1 MFLGIPFAKVN
12 ETNIFGASIPQAPF
26 DELFEANTET
36 TRCPQVEE
44 FNNTAVGDLDC
55 LQLNVYVPDVV
66 NTTESLLPVM
76 VYIYG
81 GKFEFGFSDRFLLGP
96 KYLIQQDIILVTFNY
111 RTGVYGFMCLDTP
124 DVPGNAGMKDQ
135 VLALRWVQ
143 NHIESFGGDPQQVTV
158 FGNSAGGMSA
168 GLHIISENEK
178 LFKNA
183 IIQSGPIYSTNGAVS
198 NTGNGDKVLELAKAL
213 NFETNDVNEALS
225 FIKSIDALQVVETAT
240 KNSISFAICVE
251 KEFPGVERFL
261 SKHPV
266 IADNSKANGMNIMVG
281 NNRQELLA
289 LYNGNDGPDTWVQW
303 ANLFPQTVR
312 ANFNFD
318 NEDLYTELSDIIRR
332 FYVSDA
338 EINSDV
344 RLDMLH
350 LTDDT
355 SFFYPS
361 IRSIEAY
368 LKAGAAKIYRYIF
381 SYVGGRNF
389 VRYQSTLLRGNNV
402 SGTAHADEIGYLW
415 GIGILPEPTPLDQI
429 MINRITTL
437 WANFAKHSDPTPET
451 TPLLPVA
458 WQPIVNGSKYHY
470 LDINQ
475 NMTSGTRF
483 AHQRMSFWELL
494 YKAYGECERARIV
507 RT

>member
-12 ETNIFGASIPQAPF
+12 ESNIFGESIPQVPF
-26 DELFEANTET
+26 EEIFEAKTDT

-44 FNNTAVGDLDC
+44 FNHTAVGDLDC

-66 NTTESLLPVM
+66 NTKSLLPVM

-143 NHIESFGGDPQQVTV
+143 NHIESFGGDPQKVTV

-168 GLHIISENEK
+168 GLHIVSENEK
-178 LFKNA
+178 LFNNA
-183 IIQSGPIYSTNGAVS
+183 IIQSGPIYTDTLVS

-213 NFETNDVNEALS
+213 NFETDDVNEAVS
-225 FIKSIDALQVVETAT
+225 FIKSVDVLKVVETAS
-240 KNSISFAICVE
+240 KNVISFPICVE

-261 SKHPV
+261 SKTPV
-266 IADNSKANGMNIMVG
+266 MADHSKAKGMNIMVG
-281 NNRQELLA
+281 NNRQELLQR
-289 LYNGNDGPDTWVQW
+289 YSGNDGPATWVEW
-303 ANLFPQTVR
+303 ENLFPETVR
-312 ANFNFD
+312 ANFDFD
-318 NEDLYTELSDIIRR
+318 NEDLYSELSDIVRR
-332 FYVSDA
+332 FYVGDA

-344 RLDMLH
+344 RLNMLH

-355 SFFYPS
+355 GFFYPS
-361 IRSIEAY
+361 IRSIDAY
-368 LKAGAAKIYRYIF
+368 LRAGAAKIYRYIF

-389 VRYQSTLLRGNNV
+389 ARNHSKVLRGNNV

-415 GIGILPEPTPLDQI
+415 GIGILPEPTPEDQI
-429 MINRITTL
+429 MINKITTL

-451 TPLLPVA
+451 TPLLPLA

-470 LDINQ
+470 IDINQ
-475 NMTSGTRF
+475 KMSEGTRF
-483 AHQRMSFWELL
+483 AHERMSFWELL
-494 YKAYGECERARIV
+494 YKAYGECELARIV
-507 RT
+507 